1 MAILSTSLL
10 STPNQ
15 ISPGLPDITV
25 NGVQRDSAV
34 TVIFFCNLNA
44 PDPTD
49 PTVGVENI
57 DIYVVKNGDVYSN
70 LNKIVNKIP
79 ISAGDTFT
87 FSAERIVLS
96 PGDSIYASTTTN
108 NLVSATLSYVVI

>member
-15 ISPGLPDITV
+15 ISPVLADITI
-25 NGVQRDSAV
+25 NGVQRDHAV
-34 TVIFFCNLNA
+34 TVIFFCNLNI
-44 PDPTD
+44 PDPNN
-49 PTVGVENI
+49 VNFGLENI
-57 DIYVVKNGDVYSN
+57 DVYVVKNGDVYSST
-70 LNKIVNKIP
+70 NKIVNKIP

-108 NLVSATLSYVVI
+108 GLVSATLSYVVI